1 VNGLDLAAIAACGLP
16 LLAAVANGLNA
27 LAAGRF
33 YGPAAVSRVAVAG
46 VFGSFAASVWVAA
59 AMTRQDGP
67 HEIVVYRW
75 IASGDL
81 AVDFAFL
88 VDELTVVMMLVV
100 TAISWLVTR
109 FSVNYLH
116 TEPGFSRYFTIVPLF
131 VFAMLVLVMAD
142 NYLLL
147 FLGWEGVGVCSY
159 LLVGFYRGRRAAAQ
173 AGTRAFIMNRIGDAE
188 LLLALF
194 LLAVHTGSLQYGQ
207 VFAAADSLP
216 SGALTAVCFLLLL
229 GAIGKSAQL
238 PLGTWLAQ
246 AMEGPTPS
254 SALIH
259 AATMVTA
266 GVYLVVRSSPLFDQA
281 PTALL
286 AVGLVGA
293 LTALYGQ
300 LVGYVQTDI
309 KGVLAASTTAQL
321 GLMFVLAGL
330 GLYTVAIFHLVAH
343 AFYKSYLFLTA
354 PSILHHLHG
363 GADPAVIRRPAHAA
377 PVLSHLVLATAVAL
391 LALPLLARG
400 LSDGEQ
406 VLASN
411 VWAVTALG
419 LVSVF
424 SVVFVTARMVA
435 VGFAGHGAHEDDAG
449 SHEPGRGGRAAL
461 RRLIAPL
468 AVIVLLVAAG
478 RVAGILPG
486 GIEGTWFHGLL
497 DEVAGVGAA
506 LPAGNPVMA
515 GLFIGALALLA
526 VSGIYGARF
535 LDRFR
540 DELPAGAAQPMAR
553 RLYWRALDRGLLDE
567 NYGRALVGPTVAL
580 GRTLRRFDRRVIDR
594 ATGASAPAGR
604 PSGAGADWESRFA
617 TVRRAHDA
625 GFVTLAEPPARLDW
639 LPPVATPTGRA
650 AAHPHGVGEHVRDV
664 TTAISARAEHR
675 EVGNAGVVERAE
687 TTVARFTEGFERVV
701 FQGSPERGAGFVTNA
716 IARFTEGFERVVFQG
731 SPERGAG
738 FVTNAIA
745 RTVEAVERV
754 VFQANLERVV
764 SGLSSGIARF
774 TEVVERAVFQS
785 GIERGLHHAGT
796 VTQRSLLTIESRL
809 GQPLVMGGLLVVVLA
824 VLVAGTR

>member
-1 VNGLDLAAIAACGLP
+1 MNGLDLAAIAACALP

-27 LAAGRF
+27 LAGDRV
-33 YGPAAVSRVAVAG
+33 YGPATVSRVAVAG
-46 VFGSFAASVWVAA
+46 VFGSFAASVWVAI
-59 AMTRQDGP
+59 AMTGQDGP

-75 IASGDL
+75 FASGDL

-88 VDELTVVMMLVV
+88 VDGLTVVMMLVV

-116 TEPGFSRYFTIVPLF
+116 NEPGFSRYFTIVPLF

-159 LLVGFYRGRRAAAQ
+159 LLVGFYRGRKGATQ

-194 LLAVHTGSLQYGQ
+194 LLAVHTGSLQYGE

-216 SGALTAVCFLLLL
+216 SGVLTAVCFLLLF

-266 GVYLVVRSSPLFDQA
+266 GVYLVVRSSPLFDLA

-309 KGVLAASTTAQL
+309 KGMLAASTTAQL

-363 GADPAVIRRPAHAA
+363 GADPAAIRRPAHTA
-377 PVLSHLVLATAVAL
+377 PVLSRLVLATTVAL
-391 LALPLLARG
+391 LAVPLLARG

-406 VLASN
+406 VLTGT
-411 VWAVTALG
+411 VWVVAALG
-419 LVSVF
+419 LVAVF

-435 VGFAGHGAHEDDAG
+435 VGFA
-449 SHEPGRGGRAAL
+449 RGGRAPL
-461 RRLIAPL
+461 GRLIAPL
-468 AVIVLLVAAG
+468 AVIALLVAGG

-486 GIEGTWFHGLL
+486 GIEGTWFHSLL
-497 DEVAGVGAA
+497 DEVAGAGAA
-506 LPAGNPVMA
+506 LPAGHPLMA
-515 GLFIGALALLA
+515 GLFIGSLALLA
-526 VSGIYGARF
+526 VSGIYGPRF

-540 DELPAGAAQPMAR
+540 DELPAGAVQPVAR

-567 NYGRALVGPTVAL
+567 NYGRALVGPTLAL
-580 GRTLRRFDRRVIDR
+580 GRTLRRFDRSVIDR

-604 PSGAGADWESRFA
+604 PPGAGADWETRFA
-617 TVRRAHDA
+617 TVRRAHSA
-625 GFVTLAEPPARLDW
+625 GFVTVAEPPERLDW
-639 LPPVATPTGRA
+639 LPPMAPSAGRGA
-650 AAHPHGVGEHVRDV
+650 ERPHGMG
-664 TTAISARAEHR
+664 AA
-675 EVGNAGVVERAE
+675 ERAQSS
-687 TTVARFTEGFERVV
+687 VARFSEAVGRVV
-701 FQGSPERGAGFVTNA
+701 YRGSPERGAGFFTSA
-716 IARFTEGFERVVFQG
+716 IAR
-731 SPERGAG
+731 A
-738 FVTNAIA
+738 
-745 RTVEAVERV
+745 VEAVERV

-774 TEVVERAVFQS
+774 TEAVEHAVFQS

-796 VTQRSLLTIESRL
+796 MTQRSLLTIESRL
-809 GQPLVMGGLLVVVLA
+809 GQPVVMGGLLVVVLSA
-824 VLVAGTR
+824 LLAGTL

>member
-1 VNGLDLAAIAACGLP
+1 
-16 LLAAVANGLNA
+16 
-27 LAAGRF
+27 
-33 YGPAAVSRVAVAG
+33 
-46 VFGSFAASVWVAA
+46 
-59 AMTRQDGP
+59 
-67 HEIVVYRW
+67 
-75 IASGDL
+75 
-81 AVDFAFL
+81 
-88 VDELTVVMMLVV
+88 
-100 TAISWLVTR
+100 
-109 FSVNYLH
+109 
-116 TEPGFSRYFTIVPLF
+116 
-131 VFAMLVLVMAD
+131 
-142 NYLLL
+142 
-147 FLGWEGVGVCSY
+147 
-159 LLVGFYRGRRAAAQ
+159 
-173 AGTRAFIMNRIGDAE
+173 
-188 LLLALF
+188 
-194 LLAVHTGSLQYGQ
+194 
-207 VFAAADSLP
+207 
-216 SGALTAVCFLLLL
+216 
-229 GAIGKSAQL
+229 
-238 PLGTWLAQ
+238 
-246 AMEGPTPS
+246 
-254 SALIH
+254 
-259 AATMVTA
+259 
-266 GVYLVVRSSPLFDQA
+266 
-281 PTALL
+281 
-286 AVGLVGA
+286 
-293 LTALYGQ
+293 
-300 LVGYVQTDI
+300 
-309 KGVLAASTTAQL
+309 
-321 GLMFVLAGL
+321 
-330 GLYTVAIFHLVAH
+330 
-343 AFYKSYLFLTA
+343 
-354 PSILHHLHG
+354 
-363 GADPAVIRRPAHAA
+363 
-377 PVLSHLVLATAVAL
+377 
-391 LALPLLARG
+391 
-400 LSDGEQ
+400 

-675 EVGNAGVVERAE
+675 EMGDAGVVERAA
-687 TTVARFTEGFERVV
+687 TTV
-701 FQGSPERGAGFVTNA
+701 
-716 IARFTEGFERVVFQG
+716 ARFTEGFERVVFQG

-774 TEVVERAVFQS
+774 TEAVERAVFQS